1 MARLLLPAPLR
12 EAVGIPA
19 EVTLPGATVGEVLA
33 EAGRRWPEVGEMI
46 VASSGRLALGVSL
59 FIGASDV
66 RRMGGLSAP
75 VASEDR
81 LHVVVPKLIGP

>member
-12 EAVGIPA
+12 EATGIPA
-19 EVTLPGATVGEVLA
+19 EVSLPGATVGEVLA

-59 FIGASDV
+59 FVGDDDV
-66 RRMGGLSAP
+66 RRAGGLSEP
-75 VASEDR
+75 VASEDKV
-81 LHVVVPKLIGP
+81 HGVVPMLIGP